1 MVTKETAMHLHP
13 DKLRALLRA
22 ARVVDLGIPRDR
34 FQEMVSLQ
42 ERLKETG
49 YTGLTSQEAE
59 LVADIQERMN
69 KYVRERGPGYEHLL
83 TLAETLPTI
92 DDVVACL
99 FERFCEGCE
108 LGEDGCLHGE
118 TKTACPAFW
127 AIQFLVPDN
136 PFVLRITGRYMTCPR
151 CQKVGMAPPTSA
163 YNTPTQPLLVCQ
175 NCAAPFWRGALG
187 MLANE
192 PPGGGKPA

>member
-1 MVTKETAMHLHP
+1 MKETAIHL

-34 FQEMVSLQ
+34 FQEMVALQ

-49 YTGLTSQEAE
+49 GAGLTGQEAE

-69 KYVRERGPGYEHLL
+69 KYVREQGPGYEHLL

-92 DDVVACL
+92 DDVAACL
-99 FERFCEGCE
+99 FERFCKRCE
-108 LGEDGCLHGE
+108 VGEDGCLQGE

-127 AIQFLVPDN
+127 TIQSLVPDS
-136 PFVLRITGRYMTCPR
+136 PFVLRITGRHMVCPR
-151 CQKVGMAPPTSA
+151 CHKVGMAPPTSA

-192 PPGGGKPA
+192 PPGGEKHT

>member
-1 MVTKETAMHLHP
+1 MKQTAMHP

-22 ARVVDLGIPRDR
+22 ARVVDLGIPQDR
-34 FQEMVSLQ
+34 FKEMLSLQ

-49 YTGLTSQEAE
+49 DTVLTGQEAE
-59 LVADIQERMN
+59 LAADVQERMN
-69 KYVRERGPGYEHLL
+69 KYVREHGPGYEHLL

-92 DDVVACL
+92 DDAVACL
-99 FERFCEGCE
+99 FERFCERCE
-108 LGEDGCLHGE
+108 PGENGCLHGE

-136 PFVLRITGRYMTCPR
+136 PFVLRITGRHMVCPR

-163 YNTPTQPLLVCQ
+163 FSTPIQPLLVCQ